1 MKWLIAIILI
11 PNFVFSQKDT
21 TISLKNNTK
30 NLVEWNTD
38 FNFTTNGLNQSFL
51 NSFTKGGYIS
61 DNVKNKW
68 LDLSKENNIVYF
80 ELNNSISY
88 QNNAKKF
95 SLEIADR
102 NIINVSVS
110 KDLIRLAL
118 FGNYN
123 YQNQNLNISNTN
135 IRLTRFQQY
144 RFSYNLNYKKL
155 NVKTGLSYIVG
166 NYLTSYNIKSGNIYT
181 ANYGSLID
189 VNYEMSAF
197 ISDTANL
204 NPFANNGNGFAYDL
218 IINFKLKD
226 FDFKAYMYD
235 VGSIKWNP
243 SSIMYNA
250 DSTFIFSGVE
260 VDNILNFNDSILE
273 EYSNNDIFTNE
284 NSKITSFIPGQFGF
298 NISKNINNKKISSYY
313 GGINFKWQP
322 HTTNK
327 STNISEIFSDGFKE
341 SNYNPLIWG
350 STTYETKYIDIIPTF
365 SFGGYSNDLN
375 IGTVL
380 KIGKKKNSFLLG
392 TDNLEDIMNGE
403 NAKALSIM
411 LQFIKQF

>member
-21 TISLKNNTK
+21 TISLKNNTN
-30 NLVEWNTD
+30 NLVKWNTD

-51 NSFTKGGYIS
+51 NSFTEGGYIT

-88 QNNAKKF
+88 ENNAKKF
-95 SLEIADR
+95 GVEIADR

-110 KDLIRLAL
+110 KDLMRLAL

-135 IRLTRFQQY
+135 VRLTRFQQY
-144 RFSYNLNYKKL
+144 RFNYSFNYKKL

-189 VNYEMSAF
+189 INYEMSAF

-218 IINFKLKD
+218 VINYKLKY
-226 FDFKAYMYD
+226 FDIKAYMYD

-243 SSIMYNA
+243 SSITYSA

-284 NSKITSFIPGQFGF
+284 NSKITSYIPGQFGF
-298 NISKNINNKKISSYY
+298 IVSKNINNKKISSYSC
-313 GGINFKWQP
+313 GINFKWQP

-327 STNISEIFSDGFKE
+327 TTSFSEIFSDGFKE

-403 NAKALSIM
+403 NAKALSFM